1 VRKFEK
7 TGSSREQRYTSSIS
21 DLSDCI
27 CTRMYL
33 CIVLL
38 FVPVSFSLFI
48 SSIDAHIVISYID
61 ILCSIGSSLC
71 VAHALFL
78 NINKGPGFAV
88 EVLAKHHVR
97 PASIGLNRADGF
109 WVFIL

>member
-1 VRKFEK
+1 MRKFEK

-78 NINKGPGFAV
+78 NRLWARAALLLTRMGYHADYSSSV
-88 EVLAKHHVR
+88 HV
-97 PASIGLNRADGF
+97 SHT
-109 WVFIL
+109 

>member
-1 VRKFEK
+1 
-7 TGSSREQRYTSSIS
+7 
-21 DLSDCI
+21 
-27 CTRMYL
+27 MYL

-78 NINKGPGFAV
+78 NN
-88 EVLAKHHVR
+88 LHVT
-97 PASIGLNRADGF
+97 GLKMSDH
-109 WVFIL
+109 VT